1 MTERL
6 SDKMEKEY
14 LTIQKNVDIIKNNI
28 AKSLE
33 KAGRSDNVV
42 LLAATKMNSPERI
55 NAAIRSGVKVI
66 GENRVQELLEK
77 YDGIDKENVSIHFI
91 GHLQTNKVKYIID
104 KVDLIQSLDSISL
117 AGEIDKQAKKHNK
130 VMDVLVEVN
139 ICAEESKS
147 GVLPENLEN
156 FLKEI
161 SSFPNIRVLGL
172 MSIPPIMNDVDTQ
185 REIFR
190 KIMKIY
196 VDISQKK
203 LDNINMQILSMGMSD
218 DYEIAVEEGS
228 TMVRVGSS
236 LFGKRNYNK

>member
-1 MTERL
+1 
-6 SDKMEKEY
+6 MEKEY

-28 AKSLE
+28 AKALG
-33 KAGRSDNVV
+33 KAGRDDSVV
-42 LLAATKMNSPERI
+42 LLAATKMNSAQRI
-55 NAAIRSGVKVI
+55 NAAVEAGVKVI

-77 YDGIDKENVSIHFI
+77 YDDIDKENVSIHFI

-104 KVDLIQSLDSISL
+104 KVDLIQSLDSLSL
-117 AGEIDKQAKKHNK
+117 AKEIDKQAKKHDK

-161 SSFPNIRVLGL
+161 SVFPNIRVVGL

-196 VDISQKK
+196 VDISHKK

-236 LFGKRNYNK
+236 LFGKRNYQ

>member
-1 MTERL
+1 
-6 SDKMEKEY
+6 MEKEY
-14 LTIQKNVDIIKNNI
+14 LTIHENVDIIKCNI
-28 AKSLE
+28 EKALG
-33 KAGRSDNVV
+33 KAGRSDEVI
-42 LLAATKMNSPERI
+42 LLAATKMNSAERI
-55 NAAIRSGVKVI
+55 NAAIEAGVKVI

-77 YDGIDKENVSIHFI
+77 YDSINKERVSIHFI

-104 KVDLIQSLDSISL
+104 KVDLIQSLDSVSL
-117 AGEIDKQAKKHNK
+117 AKEIDRQAKKHNK
-130 VMDVLVEVN
+130 IMDVLVEVN

-147 GVLPENLEN
+147 GVLPENLES
-156 FLKEI
+156 FLGEV
-161 SSFPNIRVLGL
+161 SNFPNIRVLGL
-172 MSIPPIMNDVDTQ
+172 MAIPPIMSDVDTQ

-196 VDISQKK
+196 VDISHKK

-236 LFGKRNYNK
+236 LFGKRNYK